1 MDRPRK
7 THAMRVL
14 DARGVPY
21 RVIVYDDAG
30 AFHSGADAA
39 ALMRVQPEAVYRTLV
54 VLRDPPRGRPLIVLA
69 PSTGDV
75 DLRSLARRLGEKRL
89 RMAPRAEAERL
100 TGMRA
105 GAITALGLR
114 RPTFDVYD
122 VYIDE
127 RALSLQQMYVSAGE
141 RGVELE
147 LRPGDFVAAVGAQ
160 PISLVD

>member
-14 DARGVPY
+14 DAKGVPY

-89 RMAPRAEAERL
+89 RMAARAEAERL

-114 RPTFDVYD
+114 RPAFD

-147 LRPGDFVAAVGAQ
+147 LRPGDFVAAAGAR